1 MKCPFCNQK
10 DLVFIPEKYRYIAP
24 EEILSYLNQRS
35 GLLDGVV
42 ISGGEPL
49 LQEELIYSK
58 GAVGYFVNDIDLD
71 TILSIKKESI

>member
-1 MKCPFCNQK
+1 M
-10 DLVFIPEKYRYIAP
+10 FIPEKYRYITP

-49 LQEELIYSK
+49 LQEELIPFIRQIKELGY
-58 GAVGYFVNDIDLD
+58 AVKARYQWH
-71 TILSIKKESI
+71 KQ